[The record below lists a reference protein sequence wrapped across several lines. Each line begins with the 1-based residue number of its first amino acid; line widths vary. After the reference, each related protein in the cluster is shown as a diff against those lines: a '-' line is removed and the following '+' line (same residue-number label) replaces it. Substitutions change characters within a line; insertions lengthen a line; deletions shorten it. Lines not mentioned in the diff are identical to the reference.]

1 MPYPNFT
8 AADFTPSSTDGY
20 LNAGFGITTGD
31 ITDCLPDKDTLIANG
46 VTLPN
51 DDANITRINRDIGA
65 VYEGFPAVLAEV
77 YTNDPAA
84 LITDN
89 ELANTG
95 VLPELRASGS
105 HVTGYWTAALTMA
118 SWFWHQKLGKQ
129 GPGSTASNPKEVPF
143 TATQKSNFA
152 NNLGCSPDP
161 NMLKVNYETTAR
173 WDAAVNNTFFN
184 LGKGDGAFTWDS
196 NGNLTIRDTY
206 VFEGIGD
213 FGVAGDWNSYNTP
226 KDKAVALARAF
237 IVATVMV
244 GPATVIAVKRRI
256 AKTVLNMAGADLG
269 DDDRPFRIHKDYVLN
284 TKLGFNPHI
293 GNVADM
299 HIKTTFTPQELSEA
313 NPCLYIAA
321 LRAGLIPKEN
331 INWNAI
337 YAEKAMGGNSQS
349 FPGMT
354 DNAPVNG
361 NINPLDVIGSPPAI
375 SFGGAP
381 TYPKPFTS
389 WLQNVDDANF
399 YLGPY
404 AKVGE
409 LPGRLVVITDS
420 PGFGEVGFWI
430 QRWDVHDDGPV
441 IAANGYQTK
450 NEWFNTCGK
459 TLLPIRF
466 MHLPNR
472 PLVACLVA
480 IHGYSYT
487 SAQNTVYQ
495 TDIALDTVAD
505 GSQTLSGVI
514 ASGTPSQFTLL

>member
-1 MPYPNFT
+1 
-8 AADFTPSSTDGY
+8 
-20 LNAGFGITTGD
+20 
-31 ITDCLPDKDTLIANG
+31 
-46 VTLPN
+46 
-51 DDANITRINRDIGA
+51 
-65 VYEGFPAVLAEV
+65 
-77 YTNDPAA
+77 
-84 LITDN
+84 
-89 ELANTG
+89 
-95 VLPELRASGS
+95 
-105 HVTGYWTAALTMA
+105 
-118 SWFWHQKLGKQ
+118 
-129 GPGSTASNPKEVPF
+129 
-143 TATQKSNFA
+143 
-152 NNLGCSPDP
+152 
-161 NMLKVNYETTAR
+161 
-173 WDAAVNNTFFN
+173 
-184 LGKGDGAFTWDS
+184 
-196 NGNLTIRDTY
+196 
-206 VFEGIGD
+206 
-213 FGVAGDWNSYNTP
+213 
-226 KDKAVALARAF
+226 
-237 IVATVMV
+237 
-244 GPATVIAVKRRI
+244 
-256 AKTVLNMAGADLG
+256 MAGADLG
-269 DDDRPFRIHKDYVLN
+269 DDDRPFRIHKDFVLN

-389 WLQNVDDANF
+389 WSQNVDDANF

-420 PGFGEVGFWI
+420 PGFGDVGFWI

-459 TLLPIRF
+459 TLLKIRF
-466 MHLPNR
+466 MHLPDR
-472 PLVACLVA
+472 PLVATLVA

-495 TDIALDTVAD
+495 TNIALNSVAN

-514 ASGTPSQFTLL
+514 ASGTPGSFTLL